1 MSYGRIPQLSIM
13 VDGRLRYITLHWQ
26 FDLARASG
34 VVICDWDEINGQL
47 LLYSPPREFP
57 YEPAVACGPVRIF
70 IDITNR
76 PAVLPP
82 GFWAT
87 EKILIGPTWGMPG
100 WAPWLPTEDPLFLST
115 ERSLGGRPGTVGDLR
130 WCGTC
135 GKWLLAPYFFDHVGA
150 RANSRTCN
158 RCVMRRDLRNQAYN
172 SRDAWL
178 VAKQPTMMWLCPGEA
193 GYDH

>member
-1 MSYGRIPQLSIM
+1 MSYRPPGGQATKS
-13 VDGRLRYITLHWQ
+13 VTVGQ
-26 FDLARASG
+26 FF
-34 VVICDWDEINGQL
+34 
-47 LLYSPPREFP
+47 LYGLPREFP
-57 YEPAVACGPVRIF
+57 YEPAVARGPVRIF

-87 EKILIGPTWGMPG
+87 ERVLIGPSWGLPG
-100 WAPWLPTEDPLFLST
+100 WAPWLPTDSLFLST
-115 ERSLGGRPGTVGDLR
+115 ERTLGGRPGTVGDLR

-158 RCVMRRDLRNQAYN
+158 WCVMRRDLRSRAYD

-178 VAKQPTMMWLCPGEA
+178 VAKQPTMMWLRPGEA

>member
-1 MSYGRIPQLSIM
+1 MSYRRIPVLSTA
-13 VDGRLRYITLHWQ
+13 VDGRFRYLTLHWQ

-34 VVICDWDEINGQL
+34 VVIWDWDGFNRQL
-47 LLYSPPREFP
+47 FLYGPPREFP
-57 YEPAVACGPVRIF
+57 YEPAVACGPVSIF

-87 EKILIGPTWGMPG
+87 ERVLIGPTWGMPG
-100 WAPWLPTEDPLFLST
+100 WAPLLPTDPLFLST

-135 GKWLLAPYFFDHVGA
+135 GKWLWAPYFFDHVGA

-158 RCVMRRDLRNQAYN
+158 RCVMRRDLRFRAYN
-172 SRDAWL
+172 TRDAWL
-178 VAKQPTMMWLCPGEA
+178 VAKQPTIMWLRPGEP